1 MAHGFQESKEAKL
14 TSSIRILWDQM
25 KRASRN
31 PQKDLYS
38 LFLEGNDFEDWILL
52 LGGYSAGLTSILR
65 SLCQASSHLENESTK
80 RKILEMWIPPNFL
93 EHMEARDLK
102 ALTQISLFGLDLL
115 REKLNPRH
123 SKYLVEF

>member
-1 MAHGFQESKEAKL
+1 
-14 TSSIRILWDQM
+14 M
-25 KRASRN
+25 KKASRN

-52 LGGYSAGLTSILR
+52 LGGYSAGLTPILR
-65 SLCQASSHLENESTK
+65 SLCQANSHLENESIK
-80 RKILEMWIPPNFL
+80 KKIWEMGDSPNFL

-102 ALTQISLFGLDLL
+102 ALAQISLFGLDLL
-115 REKLNPRH
+115 REKLNPRQ

>member
-1 MAHGFQESKEAKL
+1 
-14 TSSIRILWDQM
+14 
-25 KRASRN
+25 
-31 PQKDLYS
+31 
-38 LFLEGNDFEDWILL
+38 
-52 LGGYSAGLTSILR
+52 
-65 SLCQASSHLENESTK
+65 
-80 RKILEMWIPPNFL
+80 MWIPPNFL